1 MAKLFSELPSEQH
14 PNDASIKFLQS
25 AIQIDTVSLSGDE
38 QALAGLIAAQLGKAG
53 IQSRLH
59 PLDGRRANLIATLD
73 SGVPGP
79 TLVLS
84 GHLHTV
90 PVGTAQW
97 SYDPFGAVI
106 DDGVMYGRGTVDM
119 KSGLC
124 ALMFAMI
131 RHAQRPGTHWCGKVV
146 FAATSC
152 EEVGSKGAQ
161 ALVKA
166 GLLPQF
172 DALIIAE
179 PTNCRPVIAHKG
191 AYWTRICSHGKA
203 SHSSMPEK
211 GVNAIDNMFRL
222 YRQLSNV
229 DLQVPDHPLLSPP
242 TPAVTQI
249 SGGKQPNVSPDRCEL
264 TIDMRTLPGQ
274 AHTNLAK
281 QMQDLAGEVT
291 QQGPNCRFELETLL
305 DIPGVS
311 TRPEAAIVQVARH
324 VLQQAG
330 ASEHDVQP
338 RGATYFT
345 DGSVPQARGQDIL
358 VLGPGDPGLAH
369 QVDEH
374 VAIADYL
381 SMIDIYEEILG
392 AYLVH
397 EGAEE
402 PGPS

>member
-84 GHLHTV
+84 GHLDTV
-90 PVGTAQW
+90 PVGTVQW

-191 AYWTRICSHGKA
+191 AYWTRICSHGTA

-229 DLQVPDHPLLSPP
+229 DLQAPDHPLLSPP
-242 TPAVTQI
+242 TLSVTQI
-249 SGGKQPNVSPDRCEL
+249 SGGKQPNVTPDRCEL

-291 QQGPNCRFELETLL
+291 QQGPNCRFEFETLL

-330 ASEHDVQP
+330 ASEQDVQP

-345 DGSVPQARGQDIL
+345 DGSVLQARGQDIL